1 LAHYFTILSQKSL
14 LSQIDFLE
22 RENMSTK
29 FAEYKGLDLPTV
41 ASEVLKY
48 WKENHIFEQ
57 SITSREGQQPYVFF
71 EGPPSANGLPGIHHV
86 MARAIKDIFCRYKT
100 QKGFQVKRKAGWDT
114 HGLPVELGTEK
125 ELGITKE
132 DIGKTISI
140 EEYNEA
146 CKKTVMRYTDVWNDL
161 TEKMGY
167 WVDMEDPYVTY
178 KSKYMESVW
187 WLLKQIYDKDLLY
200 KGYTIQPYSPKA
212 GTGLSSHEVN
222 QPGSYRDVTDTTV
235 VAQFKTKPETLP
247 NFLQGFGAIHIL
259 AWTTTPW
266 TLPSNTALTVGPKI
280 EYVLVETF
288 NQYTGDKIKVIL
300 AKSLVKKQF
309 DGKFFEEGSDTFLT
323 KTLQESNTY
332 NEYLKEIESEI
343 EVQRNALNDPDKKQF
358 HESFKLRIKLLEDY
372 AQKKFQYRILAECKG
387 SDLVGIRYE
396 QLMPLVLPYQN
407 PENAFRVIS
416 GDFVTTEDGTGIVHT
431 APTFG
436 ADDAKVAKEAT
447 PEVPPML
454 VLDANGNPVPLV
466 DLQGKFIQGLGD
478 LSGKYVKNEYYDAG
492 QAPERSA
499 DVEIAIQLKEE
510 NKAFKVEKYVH
521 SYPHSW
527 RTDEPLLY
535 YPLDSWFIKVTE
547 IKDRMFDLNDTINW
561 KPKATGEGRFG
572 NWLKNANDW
581 NLSRSRYWGIP
592 LPIWRT
598 EDKTEEV
605 LIGSVE
611 ELYHAIEKSIEAG
624 FQKENPF
631 KGFEIG
637 NMSEENYDLV
647 DLHKNVVDAI
657 TLVSKSGKPMKREAD
672 LIDVWFDS
680 GAMPYAQW
688 HYPFENKEKID
699 EGKDFPADFIA
710 EGVDQTRGWFYTLHA
725 IGTLVFDKIAYKN
738 VISNGLV
745 LDKNGQKMSKRLGN
759 AVDPFTTLAEYG
771 PDATRWYMIAN
782 ANPWDNLKFDI
793 EGVAEVRRKFFGT
806 LYNTYSFFSLYANID
821 GFTYKEEEVPLTERP
836 EIDRWILSELQ
847 TLVQLVDESYAD
859 YEPTRA
865 ARAISDFVQENL
877 SNWYVRLC
885 RRRFWKG
892 EYGTDKIAAYQTLYT
907 CLITVA
913 KLSAPI
919 APFFMDRLYRDLTQA
934 THSENF
940 DSVHL
945 ADFPNYVEKYVD
957 KSLESKMMKAQTVSS
972 LVLSLRKKEM
982 IKVRQP
988 LQKVMIPILDKNQR
1002 AEIEAVSDL
1011 IKAEVNVKEVVLL
1024 DDASGVLVKQIK
1036 PNFKALGP
1044 RFGKDMGL
1052 IAKEIQGF
1060 SQEQIN
1066 ELDREGSCTLV
1077 ISGNSITLTQD
1088 DVEISSQD
1096 IPGWLVANANGITV
1110 ALDITITDELRKE
1123 GIARELVNRIQNL
1136 RKDSGFEV
1144 TDKIK
1149 VQLMRNGVLEE
1160 AITANETY
1168 IKSET
1173 LTEVLVFEDH
1183 LENGTEIEFDDIKTL
1198 ILISK

>member
-1 LAHYFTILSQKSL
+1 
-14 LSQIDFLE
+14 
-22 RENMSTK
+22 MSTK
-29 FAEYKGLDLPTV
+29 FTEYKGLDLPTV
-41 ASEVLKY
+41 ASEVLDFWK
-48 WKENHIFEQ
+48 KENIFEK
-57 SITSREGQQPYVFF
+57 SVTTREGNTPFVFF

-114 HGLPVELGTEK
+114 HGLPVELGTEAA
-125 ELGITKE
+125 LGITKE

-178 KSKYMESVW
+178 KSKYMETVW
-187 WLLKQIYDKDLLY
+187 WILKQIYNKDLMY

-235 VAQFKTKPETLP
+235 VAQFKVIDAHKELLFSKFYDYISSNNLLHYKLETLDLDEIY
-247 NFLQGFGAIHIL
+247 FL

-280 EYVLVETF
+280 EYALVKTF
-288 NQYTGDKIKVIL
+288 NQYTFRPATLIL
-300 AKSLVKKQF
+300 AKNLVGKQF
-309 DGKFFEEGSDTFLT
+309 GKGFFESTEPADFENFKEG
-323 KTLQESNTY
+323 
-332 NEYLKEIESEI
+332 
-343 EVQRNALNDPDKKQF
+343 DKKIPYQ
-358 HESFKLRIKLLEDY
+358 
-372 AQKKFQYRILAECKG
+372 ILAECKG
-387 SDLVGIRYE
+387 ADLVDIRYE
-396 QLMPLVLPYQN
+396 QLLPFVLPYQN

-454 VLDANGNPVPLV
+454 VLDENGTPVPLV
-466 DLQGKFIQGLGD
+466 DLQGKFTSHVGEYA
-478 LSGKYVKNEYYDAG
+478 GKYVKNEYYNDG
-492 QAPERSA
+492 EAPERSI
-499 DVEIAIQLKEE
+499 DVELAIRLKEE

-521 SYPHSW
+521 SYPHCW
-527 RTDEPLLY
+527 RTDKPILY
-535 YPLDSWFIKVTE
+535 YPLDSWFIKITE
-547 IKDRMFDLNDTINW
+547 VRDRMFDLNETINW

-581 NLSRSRYWGIP
+581 NLSRSRFWGIP
-592 LPIWRT
+592 LPIWRS
-598 EDKTEEV
+598 EDKQEEI

-611 ELYHAIEKSIEAG
+611 ELYNEIEKSIATG

-637 NMSEENYDLV
+637 NMAESNYDLV
-647 DLHKNVVDAI
+647 DLHKNVVDEI
-657 TLVSKSGKPMKREAD
+657 TLVSASGKPMKREAD

-680 GAMPYAQW
+680 GSMPYAQW
-688 HYPFENKEKID
+688 HYPFENKDKID
-699 EGKDFPADFIA
+699 ENKDFPADFIA

-725 IGTLVFDKIAYKN
+725 IATLVFDKVAYKN
-738 VISNGLV
+738 VVSNGLV

-759 AVDPFTTLAEYG
+759 AVDPFDTLKEYG
-771 PDATRWYMIAN
+771 PDATRWYMISN
-782 ANPWDNLKFDI
+782 ANPWDNLKFDL
-793 EGVAEVRRKFFGT
+793 EGIAEVRRKFFGT

-821 GFTYKEEEVPLTERP
+821 GFKYEEAEIPLNERP
-836 EIDRWILSELQ
+836 EIDQWIISELN
-847 TLVQLVDESYAD
+847 TLIKDVDGFYAD
-859 YEPTRA
+859 YEPTKA

-892 EYGTDKIAAYQTLYT
+892 EYAQDKIAAYQTLYT
-907 CLITVA
+907 CLLTIS
-913 KLSAPI
+913 KLGAPI
-919 APFFMDRLYRDLTQA
+919 APFFMDKLYRDLTLA
-934 THSENF
+934 TQSEKF

-945 ADFPNYVEKYVD
+945 AEFPKYVDNFVD
-957 KSLESKMMKAQTVSS
+957 KSLESKMQKAQTISS

-988 LQKVMIPILDKNQR
+988 LQKVMIPVLDEDQK
-1002 AEIEAVSDL
+1002 AEIEAISDL
-1011 IKAEVNVKEVVLL
+1011 IKAEVNVKEIVLL

-1052 IAKEIQGF
+1052 ISKEIQGF
-1060 SQEQIN
+1060 SSEQISQ
-1066 ELDREGSCTLV
+1066 LDKEGSLNIVIAGKEVTL
-1077 ISGNSITLTQD
+1077 SLE
-1088 DVEISSQD
+1088 DVEITSQD
-1096 IPGWLVANANGITV
+1096 IEGWLVANSNGITV
-1110 ALDITITDELRKE
+1110 ALDITISEELKQE
-1123 GIARELVNRIQNL
+1123 GIARELVNRIQNI

-1149 VQLMRNGVLEE
+1149 VQLKRSGLLEE
-1160 AITANETY
+1160 AILENEAY

-1173 LTEVLVFEDH
+1173 LTSDLVFVDE
-1183 LENGTEIEFDDIKTL
+1183 LENGIEIEFDEIKTK
-1198 ILISK
+1198 ITITK

>member
-1 LAHYFTILSQKSL
+1 
-14 LSQIDFLE
+14 
-22 RENMSTK
+22 MSTK
-29 FAEYKGLDLPTV
+29 FTEYKGLDLPNV
-41 ASEVLKY
+41 ASEVLDFWK
-48 WKENHIFEQ
+48 KENIFEK
-57 SITSREGQQPYVFF
+57 SITTREGNQPFVFF

-132 DIGKTISI
+132 DIGKTISV
-140 EEYNEA
+140 EQYNEA

-167 WVDMEDPYVTY
+167 WVDMQNPYVTY
-178 KSKYMESVW
+178 KSKYMETVW
-187 WLLKQIYDKDLLY
+187 WLLKQIYDKDLMY
-200 KGYTIQPYSPKA
+200 KGYTVQPYSPKA

-235 VAQFKTKPETLP
+235 VAQFKAINDSLP
-247 NFLQGFGAIHIL
+247 SFLNNFGDIYIL

-280 EYVLVETF
+280 DYVLVDTF
-288 NQYTGDKIKVIL
+288 NQYTFLPSKVIL
-300 AKSLVKKQF
+300 AKNLVGKQF
-309 DGKFFEEGSDTFLT
+309 SKGFFESKVASDFDNF
-323 KTLQESNTY
+323 K
-332 NEYLKEIESEI
+332 
-343 EVQRNALNDPDKKQF
+343 AGDKQ
-358 HESFKLRIKLLEDY
+358 IPY
-372 AQKKFQYRILAECKG
+372 TIIAECKG
-387 SDLVGIRYE
+387 LDLVGIRYE
-396 QLMPLVLPYQN
+396 QLMQLALPYQN

-436 ADDAKVAKEAT
+436 ADDAKVAKEAV

-454 VLDANGNPVPLV
+454 VLDENGNPVPLV
-466 DLQGKFIQGLGD
+466 NLQGKFSSHTGVYA
-478 LSGKYVKNEYYDAG
+478 GKYVKNEYYNEG
-492 QAPERSA
+492 EAPERSA
-499 DVEIAIQLKEE
+499 DVEIAIQLKEQ

-521 SYPHSW
+521 SYPHCW
-527 RTDEPLLY
+527 RTDTPILY
-535 YPLDSWFIKVTE
+535 YPLDSWFIEITKVRE
-547 IKDRMFDLNDTINW
+547 RMFDLNETINW

-581 NLSRSRYWGIP
+581 NLSRSRYWGVP

-598 EDKTEEV
+598 EDGPEGSGEEI

-611 ELYHAIEKSIEAG
+611 ELYNEIEKSIAAG
-624 FQKENPF
+624 FQKSNPF
-631 KGFEIG
+631 AGFEIG
-637 NMSEENYDLV
+637 NMDETNYDLV
-647 DLHKNVVDAI
+647 DLHKNVVDEI
-657 TLVSKSGKPMKREAD
+657 TLVSASGKPMKRESD

-688 HYPFENKEKID
+688 HYPFENKELID
-699 EGKDFPADFIA
+699 GNKAFPADFIA

-725 IGTLVFDKIAYKN
+725 ISTLVFDKVSYKN
-738 VISNGLV
+738 VVSNGLV

-759 AVDPFTTLAEYG
+759 AADPFETLIEYG
-771 PDATRWYMIAN
+771 PDATRWYMISN
-782 ANPWDNLKFDI
+782 ANPWDNLKFDL
-793 EGVAEVRRKFFGT
+793 EGIAEVRRKFFGT

-821 GFTYKEEEVPLTERP
+821 KFNYSEATIPVNERP
-836 EIDRWILSELQ
+836 EIDQWIISELN
-847 TLVQLVDESYAD
+847 TLIKTVDSAYAD
-859 YEPTRA
+859 YEPTKA

-892 EYGTDKIAAYQTLYT
+892 EYSQDKIAAYQTLYE
-907 CLITVA
+907 CLLAIS
-913 KLSAPI
+913 KLGAPI
-919 APFFMDRLYRDLTQA
+919 APFFMDKLYRDLTLA
-934 THSENF
+934 TQSENF
-940 DSVHL
+940 ESVHL
-945 ADFPNYVEKYVD
+945 ADFPQCVEKYVD
-957 KSLESKMMKAQTVSS
+957 KSLESKMEKAQTISS

-988 LQKVMIPILDKNQR
+988 LQKIMIPILEESQR

-1011 IKAEVNVKEVVLL
+1011 IKAEVNVKEIVLL
-1024 DDASGVLVKQIK
+1024 DDASGILVKQIK
-1036 PNFKALGP
+1036 PNFKTLGP

-1052 IAKEIQGF
+1052 IAKEIQSF
-1060 SQEQIN
+1060 SSEKIN
-1066 ELDREGSCTLV
+1066 KLEREGEISIIIQEKSIILTL
-1077 ISGNSITLTQD
+1077 QE
-1088 DVEISSQD
+1088 VEISSQD
-1096 IPGWLVANANGITV
+1096 IEGWLVANSNGITV
-1110 ALDITITDELRKE
+1110 ALDISISEELHQE
-1123 GIARELVNRIQNL
+1123 GIARELVNRIQNI

-1149 VQLMRNGVLEE
+1149 VQIQRNGDLETAILNNE
-1160 AITANETY
+1160 AY

-1173 LTEVLVFEDH
+1173 LTDLLVFVDE
-1183 LENGTEIEFDDIKTL
+1183 LESGVAIEFDEITTRIAINK
-1198 ILISK
+1198 

>member
-1 LAHYFTILSQKSL
+1 
-14 LSQIDFLE
+14 
-22 RENMSTK
+22 MSTK
-29 FAEYKGLDLPTV
+29 FTEYKGLDLPAI
-41 ASEVLKY
+41 ASEVLDF
-48 WKENHIFEQ
+48 WKEENIFEK
-57 SITSREGQQPYVFF
+57 SVTTREGAEPFVFF

-178 KSKYMESVW
+178 KPKYMESVW
-187 WLLKQIYDKDLLY
+187 WLLKQIYDKGLLY

-222 QPGSYRDVTDTTV
+222 QPGAYRDVTDTTI
-235 VAQFKTKPETLP
+235 VAQFKTLPETLP
-247 NFLQGFGAIHIL
+247 SFLQGFGDIHIL

-280 EYVLVETF
+280 DYVLVKTF
-288 NQYTGDKIKVIL
+288 NQYTFEPVNVVLAKNLVGKQFGKGFFASEDDADFDNVKEGDK
-300 AKSLVKKQF
+300 
-309 DGKFFEEGSDTFLT
+309 
-323 KTLQESNTY
+323 
-332 NEYLKEIESEI
+332 
-343 EVQRNALNDPDKKQF
+343 
-358 HESFKLRIKLLEDY
+358 KLPYK
-372 AQKKFQYRILAECKG
+372 ILAEAKG
-387 SDLVGIRYE
+387 TDLVDIRYE
-396 QLMPLVLPYQN
+396 QLLQYVLPYQN
-407 PENAFRVIS
+407 AQDAFRVIA

-436 ADDAKVAKEAT
+436 ADDAKVAKEAK
-447 PEVPPML
+447 PEIPPML
-454 VLDANGNPVPLV
+454 VLDESGTPVPLV
-466 DLQGKFIQGLGD
+466 DLQGKFTSHLGD
-478 LSGKYVKNEYYDAG
+478 LAGKYVKNEYYDEG
-492 QAPERSA
+492 QAPERSV
-499 DVEIAIQLKEE
+499 DVEIAIRLKEE

-535 YPLDSWFIKVTE
+535 YPLDSWFIKVTDV
-547 IKDRMFDLNDTINW
+547 KDRMFDLNETINW
-561 KPKATGEGRFG
+561 KPKSTGEGRFG

-598 EDKTEEV
+598 EDKKEEI

-611 ELYHAIEKSIEAG
+611 ELYNAIEKSIEAG

-637 NMSEENYDLV
+637 NMSESNYDLI
-647 DLHKNVVDAI
+647 DLHKNVVDQI
-657 TLVSKSGKPMKREAD
+657 TLVSASGQPMKRESD

-688 HYPFENKEKID
+688 HYPFENKDKID
-699 EGKDFPADFIA
+699 ENKDFPANFIA

-725 IGTLVFDKIAYKN
+725 IGTLVFDKVAYKN
-738 VISNGLV
+738 VVSNGLV
-745 LDKNGQKMSKRLGN
+745 LDKDGIKMSKSKGN
-759 AVDPFTTLAEYG
+759 TIDPFKTIAEYG
-771 PDATRWYMIAN
+771 PDATRWYMIMN
-782 ANPWDNLKFDI
+782 ANPWDNLKFDL
-793 EGVAEVRRKFFGT
+793 EGIAEVRRKFFGT

-821 GFTYKEEEVPLTERP
+821 GFKYAEAEIPLNERP
-836 EIDRWILSELQ
+836 EIDQWIISELH
-847 TLVQLVDESYAD
+847 TLVKFVDECYED
-859 YEPTRA
+859 YEPTKA

-892 EYGTDKIAAYQTLYT
+892 EYAHDKIAAYQTLYT
-907 CLITVA
+907 CLLTIS

-919 APFFMDRLYRDLTQA
+919 APFFMDKLYRDLTISTESEQYA
-934 THSENF
+934 SIHLAEFPKFVENF
-940 DSVHL
+940 V
-945 ADFPNYVEKYVD
+945 NKT
-957 KSLESKMMKAQTVSS
+957 LESKMQKAQTISS
-972 LVLSLRKKEM
+972 LVLSLRAKEK

-988 LQKVMIPILDKNQR
+988 LQKVMIPVLDEKER
-1002 AEIEAVSDL
+1002 TEIQAISEL
-1011 IKAEVNVKEVVLL
+1011 IKAEVNVKEIMLL
-1024 DDASGVLVKQIK
+1024 DDDSGILVKQIK

-1052 IAKEIQGF
+1052 ISKEIQNL
-1060 SQEQIN
+1060 SADQIN
-1066 ELDREGSCTLV
+1066 QLDKQGTLDIV
-1077 ISGNSITLTQD
+1077 IAGNNVTLSVE
-1088 DVEISSQD
+1088 DVEITSQD
-1096 IPGWLVANANGITV
+1096 IEGWLVANSNGITV
-1110 ALDITITDELRKE
+1110 ALDITISEELKNE
-1123 GIARELVNRIQNL
+1123 GIARELVNRIQNI

-1149 VQLMRNGVLEE
+1149 VQIKRSGILEE
-1160 AITANETY
+1160 AILKNVDY

-1173 LTEVLVFEDH
+1173 LTEDLVFVDA
-1183 LENGTEIEFDDIKTL
+1183 LENGTEIEFDDIKTM